1 MRTIMAEINPDPSF
15 AIDTASQ
22 LHQSALRLFRVM
34 RATSPAQ
41 GVSRAKF
48 SVLGCLYQGG
58 VTTARHLADYLR
70 IQPQSVSR
78 LIADL
83 EQRALIT
90 RRVNTADRRQ
100 TLIEITA
107 AGVALLTEE
116 ISHQR
121 LLLAR
126 TMTASLTPVEQEI
139 LRLAAALID
148 RLAAAAE
155 AGITAGQGEKRG

>member
-1 MRTIMAEINPDPSF
+1 MTTTNPDPSF

-22 LHQSALRLFRVM
+22 LYQSALRLFRVM
-34 RATSPAQ
+34 RAASPAQ
-41 GVSRAKF
+41 GVSSAKF
-48 SVLGCLYQGG
+48 SVLGRLYQGG
-58 VTTARHLADYLR
+58 VTTARHLADHLR

-90 RRVNTADRRQ
+90 RRANTADRRQ

-107 AGVALLTEE
+107 AGMAVLTEE

-155 AGITAGQGEKRG
+155 TGITAGQGEKRG